1 MWLSI
6 GITVAVILLITILIA
21 VCEVW
26 CKIQSLED
34 EIKSVKQQIKI
45 QALLVEL
52 DKADKALT
60 QFINNAENDEQ

>member
-6 GITVAVILLITILIA
+6 GITITVILLITILIA

-34 EIKSVKQQIKI
+34 EINSIKQLIKV
-45 QALLVEL
+45 QALLVKL
-52 DKADKALT
+52 DEADKALE
-60 QFINNAENDEQ
+60 QFISNAENDE

>member
-6 GITVAVILLITILIA
+6 GITIAVILLITILIA
-21 VCEVW
+21 VCEVY

-34 EIKSVKQQIKI
+34 EINSVKQLIKI
-45 QALLVEL
+45 SALLVEL

-60 QFINNAENDEQ
+60 QYISNAENDKQ

>member
-1 MWLSI
+1 MWLGI
-6 GITVAVILLITILIA
+6 GITLTVVLLITILIA
-21 VCEVW
+21 ICEVW
-26 CKIQSLED
+26 CKIEFLED

-60 QFINNAENDEQ
+60 QFISNAENDEQ

>member
-1 MWLSI
+1 MWLGI
-6 GITVAVILLITILIA
+6 GITIAVILLITILIA
-21 VCEVW
+21 VCEVY

>member
-1 MWLSI
+1 MWLGI
-6 GITVAVILLITILIA
+6 GITLTVVLLITILIA

-26 CKIQSLED
+26 CKIESLED

-60 QFINNAENDEQ
+60 QFISNAENDEQ

>member
-6 GITVAVILLITILIA
+6 GITLTVVLLITMLIA

-26 CKIQSLED
+26 CKIESLEE
-34 EIKSVKQQIKI
+34 EIKSVKQKIKI

-52 DKADKALT
+52 DKADKALE
-60 QFINNAENDEQ
+60 QFISNAENDKQ